1 MTRYEI
7 FYSECDDWGE
17 YSYSEIFDGT
27 WSELQERIKGLR
39 EVGCYHIDASAL
51 YELDG
56 SADELEARLNYG
68 I

>member
-7 FYSECDDWGE
+7 MYRDADEWGE
-17 YSYSEIFDGT
+17 YSLSEIFDGT
-27 WSELQERIKGLR
+27 WDELRERIKELKLAGLWDI
-39 EVGCYHIDASAL
+39 EATAL

-56 SADELEARLNYG
+56 SAEQLEAQLNTG